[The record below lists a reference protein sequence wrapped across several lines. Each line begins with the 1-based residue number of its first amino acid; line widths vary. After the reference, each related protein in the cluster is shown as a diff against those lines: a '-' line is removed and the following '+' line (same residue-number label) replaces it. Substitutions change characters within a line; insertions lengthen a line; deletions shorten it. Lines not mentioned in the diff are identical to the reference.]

1 MARKFLGILTVW
13 LLVVATFYVAE
24 PYLIALWFSAPARM
38 VTPHADLTES
48 EQTSIK
54 IFETVAPC
62 VVAVFVRK
70 NPQEVLM
77 RDQNGVQTGSGI
89 ICDPAGHIVTNY
101 HVIKGGRLI
110 GITTMIISG
119 SGASAGLGIAIPV
132 DVGNRVV
139 TQLINTGHV
148 PLPGIGIAAA
158 TETAAAQAGIDGV
171 IIIKVLPRSPAAQAG
186 LKGMTSNGTIEDASP
201 PSMAKRS
208 MASVILAVCS
218 KSSASA
224 RAPH

>member
-77 RDQNGVQTGSGI
+77 RDQNEVQTGSGI
-89 ICDPAGHIVTNY
+89 IWDAAGHIITNY
-101 HVIKGGRLI
+101 HVIKGTDQFAAHLASGEPVVVRVIGTVPNYDLAVLQLERTRVELHPIVIGRSSNLQVGQRAYAI
-110 GITTMIISG
+110 GDPYGLEQTMRAGIVSALRRTIPTADGHEIAGGIQTDASLNPGNSG
-119 SGASAGLGIAIPV
+119 GPRSIASAA
-132 DVGNRVV
+132 
-139 TQLINTGHV
+139 
-148 PLPGIGIAAA
+148 
-158 TETAAAQAGIDGV
+158 
-171 IIIKVLPRSPAAQAG
+171 
-186 LKGMTSNGTIEDASP
+186 
-201 PSMAKRS
+201 
-208 MASVILAVCS
+208 
-218 KSSASA
+218 
-224 RAPH
+224 